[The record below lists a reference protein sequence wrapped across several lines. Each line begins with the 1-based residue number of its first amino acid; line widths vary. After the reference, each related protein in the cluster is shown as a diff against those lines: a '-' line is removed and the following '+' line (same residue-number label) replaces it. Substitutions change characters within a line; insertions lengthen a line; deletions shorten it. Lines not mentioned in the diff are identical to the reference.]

1 MAIDVFYS
9 TKEALRMH
17 DSMRFREAIVE
28 DASSLAAFST
38 RAFRDT
44 YRDIDDPA
52 DITSYVS
59 EHFTTD
65 AMSAVIGDPGST
77 MLLAEVGTQL
87 IGYAQLKLGE
97 PPACVSGLA
106 PIELARLYLGSEFIG
121 QGYGSA
127 LMHAAQ
133 AKARSLGGQTLWLG
147 VYDRNVRA
155 VRFYERF
162 GFTNVGGKE
171 FVFGGHV
178 YIDPI
183 YSVRLSGAA

>member
-1 MAIDVFYS
+1 MQDP
-9 TKEALRMH
+9 
-17 DSMRFREAIVE
+17 MRLREAVVG
-28 DASSLAAFST
+28 DASSLASFAA
-38 RAFRDT
+38 RAFWDT

-52 DITSYVS
+52 DIASYVS

-65 AMSAVIGDPGST
+65 ALSTVIGDPGST
-77 MLLAEVGTQL
+77 TLLAEVGTQL
-87 IGYAQLKLGE
+87 VGYVQLKLGE
-97 PPACVSGLA
+97 PPACVSGPA

-127 LMHAAQ
+127 LMLAAQ

-162 GFTNVGGKE
+162 GFTSVGGKE
-171 FVFGGHV
+171 FLFGGRT

-183 YSVRLSGAA
+183 YCVRLSRAA